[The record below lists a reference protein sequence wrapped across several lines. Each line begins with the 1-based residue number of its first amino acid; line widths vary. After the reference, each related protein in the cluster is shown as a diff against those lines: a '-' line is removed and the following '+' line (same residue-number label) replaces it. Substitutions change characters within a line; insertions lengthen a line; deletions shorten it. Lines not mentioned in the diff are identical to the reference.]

1 MKYISK
7 MNDTKV
13 NSMSFRVE
21 YYTSE
26 QKMQA
31 ITLLPL
37 QWHLQPFLLNSVRQ
51 KMSQRDWS
59 RARMCFNRIK

>member
-13 NSMSFRVE
+13 NSMSFCVE

-37 QWHLQPFLLNSVRQ
+37 QWHLQPFPLNSVRQ
-51 KMSQRDWS
+51 KMRQRDWS

>member
-1 MKYISK
+1 MKYVSK

-13 NSMSFRVE
+13 NFMSFCVE
-21 YYTSE
+21 YHTSE
-26 QKMQA
+26 QKMHA

-51 KMSQRDWS
+51 KMSQRGLEQS
-59 RARMCFNRIK
+59 ENVL

>member
-13 NSMSFRVE
+13 NSMSFCVE
-21 YYTSE
+21 DYTSE

-51 KMSQRDWS
+51 ENEPKRLEQSE
-59 RARMCFNRIK
+59 NVL